1 MNNINPGRRRRNGS
15 NFSHLHP
22 FSEYAILP
30 SINRLLDRAILLDTR
45 MQAASL
51 PSSAWQSPS
60 TVRRRIRSA
69 RATAASLIPG
79 GQKQRL
85 KDLRC
90 PDFPDEQ

>member
-51 PSSAWQSPS
+51 PSSAWQISINCSPENTICAS
-60 TVRRRIRSA
+60 HGRQPYTGRAKATPQRS
-69 RATAASLIPG
+69 SLSG
-79 GQKQRL
+79 FSG
-85 KDLRC
+85 
-90 PDFPDEQ
+90 